1 MAKGFTAITKNA
13 NNNAATGFAAYSAK
27 LRETSQI
34 GRDDQTGEL
43 VFAFAANS
51 ERGAGGQVVPVSE
64 MAAVIEYLKG
74 VAENGIPSS
83 DGGVLATV
91 RGSIKVTDDGCYSFR
106 TTDGQGAKPMKI
118 ATGAFADVV
127 NEVAKIYA
135 SYAAVIADEKAKI
148 KG

>member
-1 MAKGFTAITKNA
+1 MAKGFTAITKNGT
-13 NNNAATGFAAYSAK
+13 NAPSTGFAAYQAK
-27 LRETSQI
+27 LRETGQI

-64 MAAVIEYLKG
+64 MASVIDYLKG
-74 VAENGIPSS
+74 VAESGIPSS
-83 DGGVLATV
+83 DGGVLATI
-91 RGSIKVTDDGCYSFR
+91 RNSIKVTDDGCYSFR

-118 ATGAFADVV
+118 SVGAFADVV
-127 NEVAKIYA
+127 NEIAKIYA

>member
-1 MAKGFTAITKNA
+1 MAKFTAITKNNKNA
-13 NNNAATGFAAYSAK
+13 AATGFAAYSAK

-34 GRDDQTGEL
+34 ARDNDTGEL
-43 VFAFAANS
+43 VFTFSANS

-64 MAAVIEYLKG
+64 MAAVLEYLKG
-74 VAENGIPSS
+74 VAESGIPSS

-91 RGSIKVTDDGCYSFR
+91 RNSIKVTDDGCYSFR

-118 ATGAFADVV
+118 SLNTFAEVV

>member
-1 MAKGFTAITKNA
+1 MAKFTPVSKTGTNA
-13 NNNAATGFAAYSAK
+13 TATGFAAYQAK

-34 GRDDQTGEL
+34 GRDDTTGEL

-64 MAAVIEYLKG
+64 MAAVLEYLND

-127 NEVAKIYA
+127 NELAKIYA